1 MVEVLYRHE
10 HIIGKTSQKSKKK
23 KKKKKEKHFCILMN
37 NSIFEKTIRDMRQ
50 RHETRDNMTKERI
63 RWCQILTYH
72 TTE

>member
-1 MVEVLYRHE
+1 M
-10 HIIGKTSQKSKKK
+10 KKK
-23 KKKKKEKHFCILMN
+23 KKKKNEKNFCILMN